1 MQVCAKLTGAGS
13 PDKLGLDRAR
23 KHIRERTT
31 KEGTIMDRSIS
42 MDDSPRSP
50 APVLRPDLL
59 ARIGAL
65 NFDYLELLAREHACG
80 ECAGQLPYFAPKLQ
94 PCFEHLS
101 LEHRARLAATPY
113 ALYSL
118 KFDDVRFWE
127 AAACAA
133 NERQFAVRY
142 RALSD
147 ASAQALFCE
156 TALVQAWHIA
166 ATHPLAAR
174 VLYSMSERVRAR
186 LAAAPLWRL
195 RHIASEHQKL
205 LSPRWPTNACFW
217 PDLLSF
223 AQAGDSVR
231 LATTQLLGTQLIAG
245 ELMALDK
252 YARARTR

>member
-1 MQVCAKLTGAGS
+1 
-13 PDKLGLDRAR
+13 
-23 KHIRERTT
+23 
-31 KEGTIMDRSIS
+31 MDRSIS

-59 ARIGAL
+59 ARIHAL
-65 NFDYLELLAREHACG
+65 NFDYLELLAREHACV
-80 ECAGQLPYFAPKLQ
+80 ECAGQLPYFAPRLQ
-94 PCFEHLS
+94 PCFGGLS
-101 LEHRARLAATPY
+101 LERRARLAATPY

-118 KFDDVRFWE
+118 RFEDVRFWE
-127 AAACAA
+127 SACVA

-147 ASAQALFCE
+147 ASLQALFCE

-174 VLYSMSERVRAR
+174 VLYSMSERVRAP

-195 RHIASEHQKL
+195 RQIASEHLKL

-231 LATTQLLGTQLIAG
+231 LATTQLLGTQLIAA

-252 YARARTR
+252 EARARTK